1 MTLEP
6 VSSALRPNRGGRV
19 TDVELA
25 RSTADVAFLALF
37 PGFFFYHSAAGLGL
51 IELVL
56 GGYRSIVAAALALPL
71 LFFYVRLLPSLNA
84 WRIDAAFFGFVGY
97 LLLVVGVNFVL
108 GADHDVLRNHFLS
121 AIQWTTVFLIFR
133 LGGFRSR
140 VFIVAAWASLLGM
153 SAIAFAYSQDG
164 FFYLTL
170 LGANESESLAS
181 YQSLALSYTM
191 VALVLLVSTGKAL
204 IRLLLLILCLA
215 TLWLHGARSEFA
227 AVILVVAAM
236 EFVRS
241 RKRGHM
247 AIATAVLAMVFFAS
261 MELVIGV
268 LPDNRMVQLFDLA
281 ENTSWESRRVLLD
294 QAVST
299 IASNPLLGDYGSYV
313 KTGTYGG
320 VGDYAHNILS
330 AWVDLGLAGFVYLC
344 LLLAV
349 PLIRLGSFAFGQHR
363 APWFLM
369 ALSLTLFSALLLV
382 VAKEFT
388 YLTTAA
394 ALGAYASFEGSI
406 EAFKGNR
413 GLSSRSEHR

>member
-1 MTLEP
+1 MTSGTVNGTSRP
-6 VSSALRPNRGGRV
+6 VHGRR
-19 TDVELA
+19 VEDFDLA
-25 RSTADVAFLALF
+25 RSTADFAFLALF

-71 LFFYVRLLPSLNA
+71 LFFYVRLLPNLKA

-97 LLLVVGVNFVL
+97 LLLVVGLNFVL
-108 GADHDVLRNHFLS
+108 GADQNVLRNHFLS
-121 AIQWTTVFLIFR
+121 AIQWTTVFLMFR

-140 VFIVAAWASLLGM
+140 LFSVAAWASLLGM
-153 SAIAFAYSQDG
+153 SAITLAFSQDG

-170 LGANESESLAS
+170 LGVNESESLAS
-181 YQSLALSYTM
+181 YQQLALSYTM
-191 VALVLLVSTGKAL
+191 VVFVLLMTTGKAL
-204 IRLLLLILCLA
+204 IRLALFILCLA

-227 AVILVVAAM
+227 AFILVVAAM
-236 EFVRS
+236 EFVHS
-241 RKRGHM
+241 RQRGHI
-247 AIATAVLAMVFFAS
+247 AIATAVLAMVFYVS
-261 MELVIGV
+261 LEVVIGA

-281 ENTSWESRRVLLD
+281 ENTSWESRSVLLD
-294 QAVST
+294 QALST

-330 AWVDLGLAGFVYLC
+330 AWVDLGFPGFVYLC

-349 PLIRLGSFAFGQHR
+349 PLFRLGSFVFGQHR
-363 APWFLM
+363 DPSFLM

-388 YLTTAA
+388 YLPTAA
-394 ALGAYASFEGSI
+394 ALGAYASFEESI
-406 EAFKGNR
+406 KALKSNR
-413 GLSSRSEHR
+413 QSSARSGHR